1 MSYEVFILK
10 RAQWELSHL
19 PIEDYERVKKAILN
33 FRENPRPRGV
43 KKLMGR
49 VGWRIRVGNFR
60 VIYEIDEGQKT
71 VTVLHVGHRR
81 DVYER

>member
-10 RAQWELSHL
+10 GAQRELSHL
-19 PIEDYERVKKAILN
+19 PIEDYERVKEAILN
-33 FRENPRPRGV
+33 FRENPRPRGL
-43 KKLMGR
+43 KKLVGR
-49 VGWRIRVGNFR
+49 GGWRIRVGSFR